1 VRLRL
6 LVLALG
12 TFAMGVDTFV
22 IAPILDPMARGLDV
36 TRTTVGWLITA
47 FALTYA
53 VGGPLLA
60 AAVGHRPPRLLLLG
74 GLAVFAAG
82 NALNAMAQN
91 YPWAL
96 AGRSLAGAGAA
107 LYTANALATARTM
120 TPEERR
126 GRATATVVGGLTSAI
141 VLGLPAG
148 AWLGARVGWRS
159 TLWLIVVLA
168 AVAAAGV
175 ATAIPTLPGLPRTS
189 LRARLAPLADV
200 RVLTILLA
208 TGLCLSASWTVY
220 TSIDE
225 VMRPATG
232 GDADRASLV
241 LLVFGIGA
249 VGGNLLVGRLT
260 DRFGPTRTIT
270 VAAPLLVVT
279 VTLIPV
285 LPLTLGSAL
294 ALALCWGTLHWMINV
309 PQQIRVTAA
318 APTAAP
324 LVLGLHQSTIYLGIS
339 AGGAAGAVGDSIGGR
354 PGIGY
359 AALCVGMAALTVLAL
374 TLRLRRPR
382 RTRNSRTDSDL
393 VGVQ

>member
-1 VRLRL
+1 
-6 LVLALG
+6 
-12 TFAMGVDTFV
+12 
-22 IAPILDPMARGLDV
+22 
-36 TRTTVGWLITA
+36 
-47 FALTYA
+47 
-53 VGGPLLA
+53 
-60 AAVGHRPPRLLLLG
+60 
-74 GLAVFAAG
+74 
-82 NALNAMAQN
+82 MAQN

-232 GDADRASLV
+232 GDANRASLV

-359 AALCVGMAALTVLAL
+359 AALCVGLAALTVLAL

-382 RTRNSRTDSDL
+382 RIRNSRTDSDL